1 MVSSTIINPLLTPLG
16 GVGVYLFQT
25 RLRGRGCLLE
35 REGLFNP
42 LSPNSDQHQFSP
54 NNIHTRSREKIM
66 RTNKMITKEKMPCST
81 LKFSQLIFK
90 GNVWRSGWRIYMW
103 TLGLKGLI

>member
-1 MVSSTIINPLLTPLG
+1 
-16 GVGVYLFQT
+16 
-25 RLRGRGCLLE
+25 
-35 REGLFNP
+35 
-42 LSPNSDQHQFSP
+42 
-54 NNIHTRSREKIM
+54 M

-103 TLGLKGLI
+103 TLGLKGLIQQRGGGNSSPEITRKAQYRELEFKQPRIKNKSDLPTRE